1 MHNLF
6 RKFSPLWCY
15 LVHIGPIQLTLVLFG
30 LICSNLV
37 HYVYLGPNLSIRS
50 YLVHI
55 GPLCLIWSTSVLLG
69 PVLSTLYSV
78 QFVPFGPIQS
88 ICVHFDSFVPLWLI
102 LVYFN
107 LFLCTYIWVESTY
120 SKSKFIYLKNI
131 DLKLIISKILSIV
144 FIVATLLLSHINVA
158 FQSISIRLNLSES
171 FSKHEG
177 YEYTNLIFRI
187 VTHLF

>member
-1 MHNLF
+1 MVLF
-6 RKFSPLWCY
+6 GSFYPLWCY

-37 HYVYLGPNLSIRS
+37 HYVYFGPNLSIRS
-50 YLVHI
+50 YSVHI
-55 GPLCLIWSTSVLLG
+55 GPLCLIRSTLVLLG
-69 PVLSTLYSV
+69 PVSSTLYSV

-88 ICVHFDSFVPLWLI
+88 ICVHFGSFVPLWLI

-120 SKSKFIYLKNI
+120 SKSKFIYLKNTN
-131 DLKLIISKILSIV
+131 LKLIISKILSIV
-144 FIVATLLLSHINVA
+144 FIVTTLLLSHINVA

-171 FSKHEG
+171 LSKHKS
-177 YEYTNLIFRI
+177 YEYTNLIFRV